1 MLRAEGLPGSVYVN
15 QVEDAAS
22 LAAARAL
29 AAALGKPVLAGSLHL
44 GVWQRLEP

>member
-1 MLRAEGLPGSVYVN
+1 MHKIRKHAFAILLAVL
-15 QVEDAAS
+15 S